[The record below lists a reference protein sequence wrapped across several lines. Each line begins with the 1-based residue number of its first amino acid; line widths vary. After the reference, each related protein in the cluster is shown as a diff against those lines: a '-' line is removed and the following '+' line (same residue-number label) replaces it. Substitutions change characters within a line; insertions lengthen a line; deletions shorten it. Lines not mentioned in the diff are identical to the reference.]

1 MLAFAAFALVLVSSA
16 DPVALFNG
24 KNLDGWREASRD
36 KASLAGKTEAF
47 GGRFKVIDGVLVID
61 PAVKGD
67 LYIETEKTFPGD
79 LRIIIEFKP
88 GPKCN
93 NDVFIRGT
101 KFDLVPGGKE
111 GMNLKVGESVT
122 CEIVIKGDVI
132 EHRLN
137 SESVRRAKAKPAPT
151 SLRIR
156 AEFGS
161 MEIKSIQLLP

>member
-1 MLAFAAFALVLVSSA
+1 MLALVAFSCLLVCAA
-16 DPVALFNG
+16 DPVVLFNG
-24 KNLDGWREASRD
+24 KNLDGWREASKD
-36 KASLAGKTEAF
+36 KAPLSGKSEAF
-47 GGRFKVIDGVLVID
+47 GGRFKVKDGVLAID

-79 LRIIIEFKP
+79 FRLVIEFKP

-111 GMNLKVGESVT
+111 GMNLKVGEPAT
-122 CEIVIKGDVI
+122 CEIVVKGDSI

-137 SESVRRAKAKPAPT
+137 GESARKAKAKPAPT

-161 MEIKSIQLLP
+161 MEIKSIMLQP

>member
-16 DPVALFNG
+16 DRVALFNG

-111 GMNLKVGESVT
+111 GMNLKVGESAT

>member
-1 MLAFAAFALVLVSSA
+1 MLAIVAFSCYLAASS
-16 DPVALFNG
+16 DPVMLFNG
-24 KNLDGWREASRD
+24 KNLDGWREASKD
-36 KASLAGKTEAF
+36 KASLTGKTEAF
-47 GGRFKVIDGVLVID
+47 GGRFKVKDGVLAID

-67 LYIETEKTFPGD
+67 LHIETEKTFPGD
-79 LRIIIEFKP
+79 LRIVIDFKP

-101 KFDLVPGGKE
+101 KFDLAPGGKE
-111 GMNLKVGESVT
+111 GMNLKVGESAT
-122 CEIVIKGDVI
+122 CEIVIKGDVV
-132 EHRLN
+132 EHHLN
-137 SESVRRAKAKPAPT
+137 SESVRKAKAKTAPT

>member
-16 DPVALFNG
+16 DRVALFNG

-111 GMNLKVGESVT
+111 GTNLKVGESAT

>member
-1 MLAFAAFALVLVSSA
+1 MLAIVAFSCYLAASS
-16 DPVALFNG
+16 DPVMLFNG
-24 KNLDGWREASRD
+24 KNLDGWREASKD

-47 GGRFKVIDGVLVID
+47 GGRFKVKDGVLAID

-79 LRIIIEFKP
+79 LRIVIDFKP

-101 KFDLVPGGKE
+101 KFDLAPGGKE
-111 GMNLKVGESVT
+111 GMNLKVGESAT
-122 CEIVIKGDVI
+122 CEIVIKGDVV
-132 EHRLN
+132 EHHLN
-137 SESVRRAKAKPAPT
+137 SESVRKAKAKTAPT

>member
-36 KASLAGKTEAF
+36 KASLAGKTDAF

-111 GMNLKVGESVT
+111 GMNLKVGESAT

-137 SESVRRAKAKPAPT
+137 SESVRRTKAKPAPT

>member
-1 MLAFAAFALVLVSSA
+1 MF
-16 DPVALFNG
+16 FNG
-24 KNLDGWREASRD
+24 KNLDGWREASKE
-36 KASLAGKTEAF
+36 KATLAGKTEAF
-47 GGRFKVIDGVLVID
+47 GGRFKVKDGVLAID

-67 LYIETEKTFPGD
+67 LYIETEKTFSGD
-79 LRIIIEFKP
+79 FRMVFEFKP

-111 GMNLKVGESVT
+111 GMNLKVGETAT
-122 CEIVIKGDVI
+122 CEIVVKGDTI

-137 SESVRRAKAKPAPT
+137 GETARKSKAKTAPT

-161 MEIKSIQLLP
+161 MEIKSIVLQP